1 MSRNH
6 EIDSHLLTPARD
18 HLIFPDISGSR
29 RTQSHGFVPVKE
41 DVPSRET
48 DSEHYEGLFDRL
60 GINGSRKPNMTFSVN
75 EYLMKRKMNH
85 KLSEEECLPASAKPN
100 RADKDNE
107 QR

>member
-18 HLIFPDISGSR
+18 HLIFPDISVSR

-41 DVPSRET
+41 YVPSRET

-60 GINGSRKPNMTFSVN
+60 GINGSRKRNMN
-75 EYLMKRKMNH
+75 NN
-85 KLSEEECLPASAKPN
+85 LSEEECLPASAKRN